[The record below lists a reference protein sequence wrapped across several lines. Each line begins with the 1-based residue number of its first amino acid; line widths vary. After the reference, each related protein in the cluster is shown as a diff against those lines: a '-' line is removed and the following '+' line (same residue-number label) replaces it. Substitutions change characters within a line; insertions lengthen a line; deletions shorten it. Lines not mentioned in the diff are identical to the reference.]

1 MKRLFVT
8 LAGALCFA
16 GLSNSAPATRA
27 DRPETVMVTF
37 HAKAGAEAEL
47 AQVIAN
53 HWKTANDLKLVN
65 PAPHLTLR
73 GTDENRKAYFV
84 EVFTWRDQSIPD
96 AAPPAIQRIWAQMNA
111 LVEKREGREGLTFD
125 EVSVVH

>member
-16 GLSNSAPATRA
+16 GLSNSAPAPRA

-53 HWKTANDLKLVN
+53 HWKTAVVLKLVN

-73 GTDENRKAYFV
+73 GTDENQKTRLSLSRSGSVHHCA
-84 EVFTWRDQSIPD
+84 RGSPQLSAGPQQS
-96 AAPPAIQRIWAQMNA
+96 
-111 LVEKREGREGLTFD
+111 
-125 EVSVVH
+125 